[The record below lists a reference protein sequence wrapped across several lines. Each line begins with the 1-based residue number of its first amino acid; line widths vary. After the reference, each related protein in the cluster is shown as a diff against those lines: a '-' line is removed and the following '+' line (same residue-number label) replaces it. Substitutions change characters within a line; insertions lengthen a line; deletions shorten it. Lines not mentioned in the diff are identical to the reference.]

1 MDMSRVTHRLIS
13 HDASVLGV
21 LIQRQPLILI
31 DELLHR
37 VLDELVEGLEL
48 LPDKTLLVEEGVD
61 HLPVVLLG
69 DGLLLPDAVLAILL
83 LIVLVVGF
91 ILEAVTCAVL

>member
-1 MDMSRVTHRLIS
+1 MTHRLIS
-13 HDASVLGV
+13 HYAGVLGV
-21 LIQRQPLILI
+21 LVQRQPLVLV

-48 LPDKTLLVEEGVD
+48 LSDETLLIEEGVD

-69 DGLLLPDAVLAILL
+69 DGLLLLDAVLAILPVV
-83 LIVLVVGF
+83 VLVLGVV
-91 ILEAVTCAVL
+91 LEAVTCAVL